1 MSKDYLSLNTHRIV
15 DQDIFDQFEAITK
28 YLKKQ
33 NDQFFPNRSLSKIDV
48 YNFIVSYAY
57 KQLVKEGQIKSEEK

>member
-15 DQDIFDQFEAITK
+15 DQEIFDEFEEIME
-28 YLKKQ
+28 YLRKQ
-33 NDQFFPNRSLSKIDV
+33 NNRFFPNRNLSKIDV

-57 KQLVKEGQIKSEEK
+57 KQLVKEGQIIPEEK